1 MGQILGASYI
11 EPGSPWQNPWI
22 ESFNARLRDEVLD
35 TELFSSLA
43 EAKLIL
49 AEWLEGSNNHPT
61 FSVIS
66 VGGLPCSGEFS
77 GSPWVSSRNCLQRS
91 LATNA
96 ASVTPIG
103 AKTAL
108 CPGPSL

>member
-1 MGQILGASYI
+1 MPCATGASYI

-22 ESFNARLRDEVLD
+22 ESFNARLREEVLD
-35 TELFSSLA
+35 TEAFSSLA